1 VAEDENPEG
10 GSENLTKR
18 TASGLQWTYLNAAVS
33 GVLQI
38 LMAAILAR
46 LLAPSA
52 FGLLALA
59 NLTLRFVQYFS
70 RVGIIPAVIQKE
82 TLSRDDLRAAFTISV
97 ATGLA
102 FTTIAWFLSP
112 LAATFFAEPD
122 LTPILRTMSLHLLIT
137 GIGAPANGL
146 LRRSFRFKEIA
157 IIGVA
162 SYVIG
167 YGVVGV
173 PLAFAGAG
181 AYSLVA
187 ATLTQSAL
195 TVIASIA
202 LTRPP
207 MGLTRSR
214 QSYNALFGFGARV
227 SVIGFIEFLGK
238 EIDTLAIGRLAG
250 VDLLGIYNRANL
262 LVQLPMSHLK
272 HGFSSV
278 LFPALSAIQT
288 QAIRLRRTY
297 LSAVS
302 IMAGIAFPVCAGI
315 AIASREIV
323 LVVLGPD
330 WILAASVLPWLALA
344 AATSLVAHFGGI
356 TTEAV
361 GSLNS
366 KIVLV
371 TSKLGLLA
379 FLVFLVRGG
388 PLSHFAAVFAVANT
402 YALLAYSLLVAR
414 ILRLR
419 VSLILK
425 SLIPGIGTAVVVAIT
440 IGPIRLA
447 LLQAGASDLITL
459 FAMIF
464 AGVASLLASSRL
476 GPLRPV
482 ARDIRSR
489 ISTSALIRTDTR
501 ASKMMTAVS
510 DFLFG

>member
-1 VAEDENPEG
+1 MAEDENAEG

-70 RVGIIPAVIQKE
+70 RVGIVPAVIQKQ
-82 TLSRDDLRAAFTISV
+82 TLSRDDLRAAFAISM

-102 FTTIAWFLSP
+102 FTAIAWFLAP
-112 LAATFFAEPD
+112 LAATFFTEPD
-122 LTPILRTMSLHLLIT
+122 LTPILRTMSLHLLIA

-157 IIGVA
+157 VIGVA

-214 QSYNALFGFGARV
+214 QSYNAIFGFGARV
-227 SVIGFIEFLGK
+227 SIISFIEFLGK
-238 EIDTLAIGRLAG
+238 EVDTLAIGRFTGA
-250 VDLLGIYNRANL
+250 DLLGIYNRAHL

-272 HGFSSV
+272 HGFSGV
-278 LFPALSAIQT
+278 LFPALSSIQT
-288 QAIRLRRTY
+288 QPTRLRRSY

-330 WILAASVLPWLALA
+330 WILAASVLPWMSLA

-356 TTEAV
+356 TSEAI
-361 GSLNS
+361 GALNS
-366 KIVLV
+366 KLLLV
-371 TSKLGLLA
+371 ISKLTLLA
-379 FLVFLVRGG
+379 LLVFLVRQG
-388 PLSHFAAVFAVANT
+388 PLWHFAAVFAVANV
-402 YALLAYSLLVAR
+402 YSLLAYSVLISRL
-414 ILRLR
+414 LRLR
-419 VSLILK
+419 ISAILK
-425 SLIPGIGTAVVVAIT
+425 SLVPGLSTAALTAIT
-440 IGPIRLA
+440 IATIRIFLA
-447 LLQAGASDLITL
+447 RAGTSASVILAAAIVTGSIT
-459 FAMIF
+459 
-464 AGVASLLASSRL
+464 LLASSRL

-482 ARDIRSR
+482 ARDIRRR
-489 ISTSALIRTDTR
+489 IEASAMINAETK
-501 ASKMMTAVS
+501 ASKMMS
-510 DFLFG
+510 NFSHFLFG